1 MSHAILVIEDETT
14 LAKNMQRYLERH
26 HYEVRI
32 AGTAREGLQ
41 LFDSFRPDVVLVD
54 LQLPDQH
61 GLEVLAALRTRD
73 PHLKVVMMTAYG
85 NVQTAVEAMKAG
97 AYDYLSKPLVLSEL
111 KLLLDKAVEHTRLQ
125 GALSYYQ
132 TREASE
138 SALTQFLGESPP
150 MQRLKAHMQQVLDA
164 ERTLTDTELPAVL
177 ITGETGTGK
186 ELVARALH
194 YNGIRQ
200 DQAFVEVNC
209 AALPDHL
216 LEAELFGYEPGAFTD
231 AKGRKLGLFEAAD
244 GGTLFLDEV
253 GDLALS
259 LQAKLLRALEGK
271 VIRRLGGLRDRKIN
285 VRIIAATN
293 QLLEQQVRQGA
304 FRADLYFRLRVMQ
317 FALPSL
323 RERGADVLLLARH
336 FLQLQCRRYGKP
348 LRHLSR
354 AAEEALC
361 RYAWP
366 GNVRELRNVI
376 EHIVLLSQ
384 HETIEPA
391 HLPLL
396 QGDFQATAGTPAA
409 LGRFVLPPQG
419 ICLEAVE
426 RDLVEQALEQAGG
439 NVTQA
444 AKLLGLSR
452 DTLRYRME
460 KYHLKGAP
468 PH

>member
-1 MSHAILVIEDETT
+1 MSHAILVIKDETT

-41 LFDSFRPDVVLVD
+41 CFDSFRPDVVLLD

-61 GLEVLAALRTRD
+61 GLEVLAGLRTRD
-73 PHLKVVMMTAYG
+73 PQLKVIMMTAYG

-111 KLLLDKAVEHTRLQ
+111 KILLDKAVEHTRLQ

-150 MQRLKAHMQQVLDA
+150 MQRLKAHIQQVLDA
-164 ERTLTDTELPAVL
+164 ERALTDTELPAVL

-216 LEAELFGYEPGAFTD
+216 LEAELFGYEQGAFTD

-293 QLLEQQVRQGA
+293 QLLEQQVRQGT

-317 FALPSL
+317 FPLPPL

-348 LRHLSR
+348 LRQFSR
-354 AAEEALC
+354 AAEEALG

-376 EHIVLLSQ
+376 EHTVLLSQ
-384 HETIEPA
+384 HEVIEPA

-396 QGDFQATAGTPAA
+396 QGDFQATAGVPAA

-419 ICLEAVE
+419 ICLETVE
-426 RDLVEQALEQAGG
+426 RDLVAQAVEQAGG

-460 KYHLKGAP
+460 KYHLKCAP

>member
-1 MSHAILVIEDETT
+1 MSHTILVIEDERT
-14 LAKNMQRYLERH
+14 LARNIKTYLARH
-26 HYEVRI
+26 HYEVHT
-32 AGTAREGLQ
+32 AGSAQEGLQ
-41 LFDSFRPDVVLVD
+41 LFESLRPDVVLLD

-61 GLEVLAALRTRD
+61 GLEVLTRLRTHD
-73 PHLKVVMMTAYG
+73 PRLKVIMMTAYG
-85 NVQTAVEAMKAG
+85 NVQIAVEAMKAG
-97 AYDYLSKPLVLSEL
+97 AYDYLGKPLVLSEL
-111 KLLLDKAVEHTRLQ
+111 KILLDKAVEQTRLE

-132 TREASE
+132 TREASA
-138 SALTQFLGESPP
+138 SDLSQCLGASPP
-150 MQRLKAHMQQVLDA
+150 MQRLKAQIQQVLEA
-164 ERTLTDTELPAVL
+164 EQTLTDVDLPAVL

-194 YNGIRQ
+194 YNGTRQ
-200 DQAFVEVNC
+200 AHAFVEVNC
-209 AALPDHL
+209 AALPEHL
-216 LEAELFGYEPGAFTD
+216 LEAELFGYEQGAFTD

-244 GGTLFLDEV
+244 GGSLFLDEI

-259 LQAKLLRALEGK
+259 LQAKLLRSLEGK

-293 QLLEQQVRQGA
+293 QPLEEQVRQGK
-304 FRADLYFRLRVMQ
+304 FRADLYFRLRVIH
-317 FALPSL
+317 LPLPPL
-323 RERGADVLLLARH
+323 RERGPDILLLARH

-348 LRHLSR
+348 PRRFSA
-354 AAEEALC
+354 AAEAALL
-361 RYAWP
+361 RYPWP

-376 EHIVLLSQ
+376 EQTVLLSQ
-384 HETIEPA
+384 QEVIEPA

-396 QGDFQATAGTPAA
+396 PEIFQALAGTPPD

-419 ICLEAVE
+419 ICLEEVE
-426 RDLVEQALEQAGG
+426 RDLVQQALAQAGG

-460 KYHLKGAP
+460 KYQLKCPSA
-468 PH
+468 H